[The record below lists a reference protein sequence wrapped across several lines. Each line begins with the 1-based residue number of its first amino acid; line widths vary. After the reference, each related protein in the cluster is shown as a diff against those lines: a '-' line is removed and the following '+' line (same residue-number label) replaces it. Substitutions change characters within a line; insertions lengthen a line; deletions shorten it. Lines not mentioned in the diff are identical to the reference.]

1 MGVVDISNV
10 KLLKKKAKKFHENFS
25 KFIFENDDLIAK
37 LNESNK
43 LVEKYKKLDEHSL
56 EKLNEFE
63 CLNMDLDAKHVLSN
77 KLVDD
82 LKCENESLKIHAK
95 CLIAEPTAKKEE
107 NLCCNHV
114 MLFDFVLSV
123 SCTSKDKSVY
133 IPSHKRNQKVERK
146 ALKPKPSFRSHPRD
160 LSGSKFVPTC
170 HHCGV
175 INQIRPQCSM
185 LKKKQNLVARS
196 LPKKPNRPKPIV
208 CHHCGVFGHLRPYCS
223 KFQAL
228 KRIKRKEKFELVGS
242 CALQAKSDLRE
253 NDKLLKKV
261 FDVLISLFMCIY
273 GSHSSS
279 TCLTSH

>member
-25 KFIFENDDLIAK
+25 KFIFKNDDLIAK

-82 LKCENESLKIHAK
+82 LKCENESLKIQAK

-146 ALKPKPSFRSHPRD
+146 ALKPKPSFRSHPSD

-185 LKKKQNLVARS
+185 LKKKQNLVTRS

-228 KRIKRKEKFELVGS
+228 KRIKRKENLS
-242 CALQAKSDLRE
+242 
-253 NDKLLKKV
+253 LLEV
-261 FDVLISLFMCIY
+261 VLCKQNQ
-273 GSHSSS
+273 
-279 TCLTSH
+279 T